1 MLTKAYDTVFFVV
14 KNLMNEISSFFISPV
29 SPPFTRFTCQP
40 PCPLIWSC
48 VTDHFHGGSGQLH
61 HQNSGGHFFFSSL
74 WPDPPLPP
82 LVRDPR
88 STTHS
93 NFSEPILKW
102 LSITV
107 ITTDISYDDE
117 FDSISYKCNTSQ
129 EIQWENLIESKPLE
143 GTSNTK
149 LAPLLGV
156 RI

>member
-1 MLTKAYDTVFFVV
+1 MY
-14 KNLMNEISSFFISPV
+14 
-29 SPPFTRFTCQP
+29 
-40 PCPLIWSC
+40 
-48 VTDHFHGGSGQLH
+48 
-61 HQNSGGHFFFSSL
+61 
-74 WPDPPLPP
+74 
-82 LVRDPR
+82 
-88 STTHS
+88 

-107 ITTDISYDDE
+107 ITRDILYDDE
-117 FDSISYKCNTSQ
+117 FDLISYKCNTSQ